1 MNHIGNLEQLWKEVR
16 ELNHNHF
23 PNHKLAPIL
32 GGGQSKNPKVM
43 FVFINPTARNISS
56 DPKWEGPRYPF
67 IGTKS
72 VWRVFHRAGFLT
84 GSLISQIEAN
94 SNWSVEFAGELEG
107 FLREHGLYLT
117 NLVKWTGPD
126 GSLPDRDKIGLFLPL
141 MVREIEIVAPKYVV
155 TFGSL
160 PFKYLTGQVVK
171 LEDYYNQVVR
181 QGLQSEEV
189 QIGSAKTR
197 IIPCYFPVGRGNPKR
212 AVEILK
218 LVNLLN

>member
-1 MNHIGNLEQLWKEVR
+1 M
-16 ELNHNHF
+16 
-23 PNHKLAPIL
+23 
-32 GGGQSKNPKVM
+32 
-43 FVFINPTARNISS
+43 
-56 DPKWEGPRYPF
+56 
-67 IGTKS
+67 
-72 VWRVFHRAGFLT
+72 
-84 GSLISQIEAN
+84 
-94 SNWSVEFAGELEG
+94 EG
-107 FLREHGLYLT
+107 FLRERGIYLT

-141 MVREIEIVAPKYVV
+141 MVREIEIVSPKYVV

-160 PFKYLTGQVVK
+160 PFKYLTGQVIK
-171 LEDYYNQVVR
+171 LKDHYNQVVR

-197 IIPCYFPVGRGNPKR
+197 IIPCYFPVGRGNPRR